1 MKKILIMCLIALG
14 FMTASCSKENKVKDF
29 QGTYT
34 CYVESG
40 NETNVEN
47 MISLD
52 SALVIKNVTNLSAY
66 DHRIV
71 VKAEGC
77 FNTIGTIVDD
87 KLYFKQIR
95 KEWYDY
101 IGHQNWYDTSFIVT
115 DSIFRYATIDFG
127 EADLN
132 GNVLKFHYIYSDNDD
147 YHGIRT
153 DLVCYKN

>member
-14 FMTASCSKENKVKDF
+14 FMTASCSKEDKVKDF

-40 NETNVEN
+40 HETNVEN

-52 SALVIKNVTNLSAY
+52 SALIIKNVQGG
-66 DHRIV
+66 
-71 VKAEGC
+71 VKTEGC
-77 FNTIGTIVDD
+77 FNTTGTIVDG

-101 IGHQNWYDTSFIVT
+101 IGHQYWYDTSFIVT
-115 DSIFRYATIDFG
+115 DSVFRYATIDFG

-132 GNVLKFHYIYSDNDD
+132 GNVLKFHYIYSDNND
-147 YHGIRT
+147 YQGKRT